1 MSEIKKWEM
10 FESEAVL
17 FLEQALCKTGCVVC
31 KCGGH
36 NSRESDIQI
45 FIGDGSSFFV
55 ETKMPKSQTSQF
67 VLDVQDTG
75 VFFSENNFSKKN
87 WYSLRILKF
96 LNNKFND
103 ISEIRCSGPQV
114 LEIPK
119 KVSFGYIKRDFRE
132 KGIKFVVSKDLDNK
146 FTVIPIERL
155 DKFFD
160 VKCILRRKKSG
171 SRKLSEKYSEDFE
184 KSVGSNLDVRI
195 LKEDNRHFVVSKEPI
210 SRGNC
215 YINSMGYP
223 NIRYFLS
230 RKSENMYEVRI
241 LSNTNNINVIFSL
254 DRKRNIDIEDFPVSR
269 LIHNVRYKTWGSFT
283 RLS

>member
-17 FLEQALCKTGCVVC
+17 FLEQALCKTDCVVC

-45 FIGDGSSFFV
+45 FAGDGSSFFV

-75 VFFSENNFSKKN
+75 IFFSENNLSKKN
-87 WYSLRILKF
+87 WYSLKILKF

-103 ISEIRCSGPQV
+103 ISEIRCFGPQV
-114 LEIPK
+114 LDVPK
-119 KVSFGYIKRDFRE
+119 KVSFGYIKKDFKE
-132 KGIKFVVSKDLDNK
+132 KGIKFVVSRDKSNN
-146 FTVIPIERL
+146 FVVIPIERL
-155 DKFFD
+155 DWFFD

-184 KSVGSNLDVRI
+184 KSVMSNLNVRI
-195 LKEDNRHFVVSKEPI
+195 LKEGNRYFVVSEEPI

-215 YINSMGYP
+215 YIDSVGHSD
-223 NIRYFLS
+223 IRYFLS
-230 RKSENMYEVRI
+230 QKSENVYEIRI

-254 DRKRNIDIEDFPVSR
+254 DRKQDIDIGDFPVSR
-269 LIHNVRYKTWGSFT
+269 LIHNIKHKTCQPPHA
-283 RLS
+283 